1 MFAEVGEGRGYFERG
16 IFFHIRPHHTI
27 FFLHPPLDQ
36 MTKMTIPPTTTTT
49 HTEKTD
55 EFTCTCKIL
64 LYQQIAV
71 NDILQD
77 KCSFTGS

>member
-1 MFAEVGEGRGYFERG
+1 MFAEVGEGRG

-36 MTKMTIPPTTTTT
+36 MTKMTIPPTTT
-49 HTEKTD
+49 HTGKTD
-55 EFTCTCKIL
+55 EFTCKIL